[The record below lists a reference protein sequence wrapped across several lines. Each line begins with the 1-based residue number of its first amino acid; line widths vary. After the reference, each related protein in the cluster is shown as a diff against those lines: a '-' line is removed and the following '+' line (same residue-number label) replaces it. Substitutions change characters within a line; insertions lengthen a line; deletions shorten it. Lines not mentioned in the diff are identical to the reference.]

1 MEYLFNKP
9 ITMPRGSHYGSD
21 YWVSYS
27 YKLQRN
33 VQFYSM
39 LEYANFVFL
48 EMNPSVEYFCE
59 QPLKIEHPMPGKK
72 SIVFDFWVLFFDGAT
87 QFQEVKYSN
96 EILGSDEKSLRS
108 QKQIEAEKLWCMSQK
123 YDFRV
128 VTEKEL
134 LKDQHYFNNINKLR
148 HTLCR
153 SSADSISYTKAF
165 FDALKNV
172 PNKTIG
178 EIINSQLVP
187 SHIVWEILSNQ
198 FYLGNIDLDILG
210 RPLDYSTGVYYG
222 RKKI

>member
-1 MEYLFNKP
+1 
-9 ITMPRGSHYGSD
+9 
-21 YWVSYS
+21 
-27 YKLQRN
+27 
-33 VQFYSM
+33 
-39 LEYANFVFL
+39 
-48 EMNPSVEYFCE
+48 
-59 QPLKIEHPMPGKK
+59 MPGKK